1 MIEMVVDEEMTVG
14 HLRADRG
21 ARQYMIWLRSVDSD
35 AVLPIVIGST
45 EAMAI
50 YGELTG
56 ERISRPLTHDLLRSI
71 LDHFETQVEKVK
83 ILDLKEGVF
92 FGELVLLRGGE
103 HLRLDVRPSDGIALA
118 LKYGAPIYM
127 SEKVIE
133 EVGRQEEG
141 GLADIAD
148 AVNELL
154 EETEPEEEPAARV
167 SKLVRLKRR
176 IGLLNK
182 RMEEAR
188 KEERY
193 EEAGRLR
200 DQITRL
206 KETLK
211 GA

>member
-1 MIEMVVDEEMTVG
+1 M
-14 HLRADRG
+14 
-21 ARQYMIWLRSVDSD
+21 
-35 AVLPIVIGST
+35 
-45 EAMAI
+45 
-50 YGELTG
+50 
-56 ERISRPLTHDLLRSI
+56 
-71 LDHFETQVEKVK
+71 
-83 ILDLKEGVF
+83 
-92 FGELVLLRGGE
+92 
-103 HLRLDVRPSDGIALA
+103 RPSDGIALA